1 MDIHREGSLVKK
13 DFTGEQTGSL
23 VNFCE
28 TYEMRYGLSH
38 LRNIR
43 VTVKGKDKE
52 ADEKERK
59 IQGKILKYTNE
70 GYVRNISIEE
80 DRTGFYF
87 RVACS
92 TAKFERIAAE
102 IITLEY
108 AWEKD
113 VDSALIKIEKADSED
128 ELFKALEDL
137 EIGLPSKLPKQQINR
152 VLKVFPKLLQSNAT
166 IRKKAAIIA
175 RQVRDPSVAQ
185 YLLQLMVDVEPKV
198 RRAAVMDAESLRHFF
213 TLDDI
218 ENVAKK
224 LTKTLKYPDDEY
236 ARIYAA
242 EALGFIGD
250 VSAIDY
256 LSDRE
261 HDTPDVQ
268 WAAIGAIATI
278 LPRLKDDGCSPNKI
292 DLDHLIDFLSDV
304 TADESKKGAIRET
317 AVSALGHTIRAMI
330 RYGSNLENP
339 MEKSCRSLVNLI
351 TDYKA
356 SSLLRSTAAGVLQD
370 VIKFWKER
378 NPKSQLPTW
387 LSLSALSEILSNL
400 SSTLLNPWR
409 GVYCPNINAPCEIEV
424 ETKNQCFIIFKY
436 DAEKKERESWE
447 HIIIEAVKNAGMT
460 PLVSKDI
467 STGEAKG
474 SYGTLICQPIRG
486 SRMCIADISRESINV
501 GYEINLAWKYNRP
514 VLITFQTGERADM
527 NMVPFDLQGLHIVF
541 YTDLDELKEKVPEKI
556 RNILST
562 IEEKSLQ

>member
-1 MDIHREGSLVKK
+1 M
-13 DFTGEQTGSL
+13 
-23 VNFCE
+23 
-28 TYEMRYGLSH
+28 
-38 LRNIR
+38 
-43 VTVKGKDKE
+43 
-52 ADEKERK
+52 
-59 IQGKILKYTNE
+59 
-70 GYVRNISIEE
+70 
-80 DRTGFYF
+80 
-87 RVACS
+87 
-92 TAKFERIAAE
+92 
-102 IITLEY
+102 
-108 AWEKD
+108 
-113 VDSALIKIEKADSED
+113 
-128 ELFKALEDL
+128 FKALEDL
-137 EIGLPSKLPKQQINR
+137 EIGLSSKLPKQQLDR
-152 VLKVFPKLLQSNAT
+152 VLKVFPKLLRGNAA
-166 IRKKAAIIA
+166 IRTKAAIIA
-175 RQVRDPSVAQ
+175 RQVRDPFIAQ
-185 YLLQLMVDVEPKV
+185 YVLQLMDDVEPEV

-213 TLDDI
+213 TPDDI

-224 LTKTLKYPDDEY
+224 LITTLEYPYDEY

-278 LPRLKDDGCSPNKI
+278 LPRLKDDDSSNNF
-292 DLDHLIDFLSDV
+292 DLDHLINFLSDV
-304 TADESKKGAIRET
+304 TADESKKGVVRAT
-317 AVSALGHTIRAMI
+317 AVSAIGHTMRAMI
-330 RYGSNLENP
+330 RYGLNQRYQIER
-339 MEKSCRSLVNLI
+339 SCRSLVDMI

-356 SSLLRSTAAGVLQD
+356 SSLLRSTAARELQD

-378 NPKSQLPTW
+378 NPKSQVPTW
-387 LSLSALSEILSNL
+387 LSLSAFSEILSNL

-436 DAEKKERESWE
+436 DAEKKEGESWE

-460 PLVSKDI
+460 PLVSKDL

-527 NMVPFDLQGLHIVF
+527 NKVPFDLQGLHIVF
-541 YTDLDELKEKVPEKI
+541 YRDIDELKEKVPEKI

-562 IEEKSLQ
+562 IEEKRLQ